1 MNAARLRAPVP
12 ADILPLIV
20 AVAVGGMV
28 AGVLAATPILF
39 LTTPIIA
46 AGLAAAA
53 TLVQR
58 IPEWKSVADATVADL
73 PESGGEARYL
83 LLDLIKRAAAAS
95 SATAVAP
102 LVVAACDAARQLSAL
117 EAHPESERCRRGCD
131 LLTQRLEEA
140 SAALSR
146 WQAVQGVEA
155 AENLGKLAR
164 ELNEESRYQHEA
176 AQEVQ
181 SLLT

>member
-1 MNAARLRAPVP
+1 MWRAHLP
-12 ADILPLIV
+12 ADILPLIA
-20 AVAVGGMV
+20 AVAVGGML
-28 AGVLAATPILF
+28 AGMLASAPILF
-39 LTTPIIA
+39 VTTPLVAACLA
-46 AGLAAAA
+46 AGAVFERRA
-53 TLVQR
+53 
-58 IPEWKSVADATVADL
+58 PEWKTAADATFADL

-95 SATAVAP
+95 PSAPVAP

-146 WQAVQGVEA
+146 WQAVQGAEA
-155 AENLGKLAR
+155 AENLGRLAR
-164 ELNEESRYQHEA
+164 ELNEESRYQQEA
-176 AQEVQ
+176 AHEVET
-181 SLLT
+181 LLA